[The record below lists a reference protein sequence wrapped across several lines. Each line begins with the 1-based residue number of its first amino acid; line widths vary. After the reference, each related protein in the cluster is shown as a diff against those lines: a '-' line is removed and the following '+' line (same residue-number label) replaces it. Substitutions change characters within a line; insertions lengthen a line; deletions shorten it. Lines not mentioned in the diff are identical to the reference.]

1 MFRTIKTLYVEWCI
15 RNCKREIRELRRALE
30 FEKLEHYEILMIK
43 SEIVCLH
50 HRIDELREKLY
61 KKEPSE

>member
-1 MFRTIKTLYVEWCI
+1 MFRTIKTLYIEWCI

-30 FEKLEHYEILMIK
+30 FEKFDRTDILMIK
-43 SEIVCLH
+43 SDIVYLH

-61 KKEPSE
+61 EKEPSK